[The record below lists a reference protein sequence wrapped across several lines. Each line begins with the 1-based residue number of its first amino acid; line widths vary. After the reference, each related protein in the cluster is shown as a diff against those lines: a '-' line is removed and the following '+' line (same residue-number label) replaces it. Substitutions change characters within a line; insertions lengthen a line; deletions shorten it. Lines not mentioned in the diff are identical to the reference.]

1 MGSII
6 KNFGE
11 AIESTLGIPIEF
23 SMMISIAIVGYVVYL
38 LIKWFVSSLSLVLQ
52 LRKYNNDAFFVK
64 AKFQKVSNDLIS
76 MWIVLKWVGVTWNFK
91 TGAFNRS
98 AISP

>member
-1 MGSII
+1 MGAII

-38 LIKWFVSSLSLVLQ
+38 LIK
-52 LRKYNNDAFFVK
+52 
-64 AKFQKVSNDLIS
+64 
-76 MWIVLKWVGVTWNFK
+76 
-91 TGAFNRS
+91 
-98 AISP
+98 